1 MDLRKQL
8 FTKNECY
15 IIGKKIKP
23 KGVFWHST
31 GANNPYLKRY
41 VQPDDG
47 LLGKNIYGNSWNN
60 FRPSGRKVCCH
71 AFIGKLENGSIATYQ
86 TLPWDMR
93 GWHAGSGR
101 NGSANNDYI
110 GFEICE
116 DNTRNKDYAMAVY
129 KEAVELSA
137 YLCEMYKLDPLG
149 KNVIIDH
156 AEGARLGIASN
167 HGDVRHWLG
176 KYGITLDKMR
186 KDIAAEMKIK
196 PEPDK
201 GDDVT
206 DTLYRVQVGAFRVR
220 SNAEDY
226 ADQIRKA
233 GFDAYVTTAKAVA
246 PDKPVPKPVIK
257 KGDLV
262 KVKQGTKTYTGGNL
276 SSWVYGETFTVLETP
291 RGDRVVIGQRGQ
303 VTAAVHDRDLIKQ

>member
-1 MDLRKQL
+1 MKV
-8 FTKNECY
+8 
-15 IIGKKIKP
+15 
-23 KGVFWHST
+23 KGIMLHST
-31 GANNPYLKRY
+31 GANNPYLSRY

-47 LLGKNIYGNSWNN
+47 YLGKNIYNNHWNMSN
-60 FRPSGRKVCCH
+60 AEAVRRFGRPLSKCAH
-71 AFIGKLENGSIATYQ
+71 AFIGYLKDKNGIATYQ
-86 TLPWDMR
+86 TLPWDHR

-101 NGSANNDYI
+101 NGSANDGYVSV
-110 GFEICE
+110 EICE
-116 DNTRNKDYAMAVY
+116 DGLKNKTYAMAAL
-129 KEAVELSA
+129 KEAKEWTA
-137 YLCEMYKLDPLG
+137 HICKLYGLNPLG
-149 KNVIIDH
+149 KDVIIDH
-156 AEGARLGIASN
+156 ARGHAMGIASN
-167 HGDVRHWLG
+167 HGDILHWYG
-176 KYGITLDKMR
+176 KWGITLDSIK
-186 KDIAAEMKIK
+186 KDVKTIMDKDK
-196 PEPDK
+196 PKPDPDK

-262 KVKQGTKTYTGGNL
+262 KVNRGAKTYTGGNL
-276 SSWVYGETFTVLETP
+276 SSWVYGEIFTVLETP

-303 VTAAVHDRDLIKQ
+303 VTAAVHARDLIKQ